1 MKYLL
6 VYLFFFA
13 SFLYAQKSELNAEKS
28 RLKMLRA
35 EIERLENELQ
45 KLSSNEKNSLTGL
58 NNLNKQII
66 SYSKIIVGLKNEEK
80 KVEIKLEETQDSI
93 KNIDDSI
100 SKLKLEYANYIK
112 WLYMFGQY
120 ERLNLLISSSS
131 ISQAYARYKY
141 LNQITKKNTIVL
153 KKLEYN
159 RKLKYLLQNKYA
171 SELREKEFV
180 LKQKMVEQT
189 KLSYKKNEKIK
200 LLTKLKLDKKN
211 IFSEIESKQKAEI
224 RIKDLIAKL
233 ENEELEREKKALEK
247 KLKDKNYTP
256 TEINIYRSFLDF
268 SSMNGKLPWPV
279 QSKKIVRSFGEN
291 VNSNTNTVTL
301 NYGIDIK
308 TLPDEFVHAV
318 GDGVVSAIEWLPGYG
333 SVVIITHRDNYRTVY
348 GHVTELEVI
357 EGTLV
362 KAGQIIGKVNN
373 SLEGNI
379 LHFEIWNKRIYQN
392 PEEWLVRK

>member
-6 VYLFFFA
+6 VYLLFLA
-13 SFLYAQKSELNAEKS
+13 SFLYAQKSDLNAEKS

-66 SYSKIIVGLKNEEK
+66 SYSKIIVRLKNEEK
-80 KVEIKLEETQDSI
+80 KVEIKLKETQDSI

-120 ERLNLLISSSS
+120 ERLNLLISSNS

-189 KLSYKKNEKIK
+189 KLSYKKNEKIN
-200 LLTKLKLDKKN
+200 LLAKLKLDRKN

-256 TEINIYRSFLDF
+256 TEKNIYRSFLDF

-279 QSKKIVRSFGEN
+279 QSKKIIRSFGEN

-333 SVVIITHRDNYRTVY
+333 SVVILTHRDNYRTVY

-357 EGTLV
+357 EGTVV

-392 PEEWLVRK
+392 PEEWLVGK